1 SPYRQGALGRCPAG
15 EQMTDDRVKADEPS
29 LRHSEGPFRAIVD
42 SAADAI
48 VSADATGRIRSWN
61 GAAGRMFGY
70 RADEVIGRP
79 LTILMPEGVRQA
91 HERGVDR
98 FRSTG
103 EGRITGRTVELE
115 ALRADGSTFPVEL
128 SLSTWA
134 SVDGPCFTGILR
146 DVTERRR
153 AQDKLSHQAL
163 HDPLTG
169 LPNRT
174 LVLDRI
180 GQALARSARHD
191 WSVGVLFFDLDRFK
205 VVNDSLGHGAGDALL
220 VLVVDRL
227 RALLRPG
234 DTLAR
239 LGGDEFLIVC
249 EEIDGLGHARQLAER
264 LTSALK
270 PPFNLGDREVFATAS
285 MGIAVGRGS
294 AATPESLLRD
304 ADAAMYKAK
313 ERGR

>member
-1 SPYRQGALGRCPAG
+1 
-15 EQMTDDRVKADEPS
+15 MTDDTVKADEPT
-29 LRHSEGPFRAIVD
+29 LRYSEEPFRAIVD

-153 AQDKLSHQAL
+153 AQDKLSHQV
-163 HDPLTG
+163 HTVP
-169 LPNRT
+169 
-174 LVLDRI
+174 VEVE
-180 GQALARSARHD
+180 QFVARHK
-191 WSVGVLFFDLDRFK
+191 L
-205 VVNDSLGHGAGDALL
+205 
-220 VLVVDRL
+220 
-227 RALLRPG
+227 
-234 DTLAR
+234 
-239 LGGDEFLIVC
+239 
-249 EEIDGLGHARQLAER
+249 
-264 LTSALK
+264 
-270 PPFNLGDREVFATAS
+270 AS
-285 MGIAVGRGS
+285 MGI
-294 AATPESLLRD
+294 EID
-304 ADAAMYKAK
+304 ALTDAQMRYMSGW
-313 ERGR
+313 EQGT